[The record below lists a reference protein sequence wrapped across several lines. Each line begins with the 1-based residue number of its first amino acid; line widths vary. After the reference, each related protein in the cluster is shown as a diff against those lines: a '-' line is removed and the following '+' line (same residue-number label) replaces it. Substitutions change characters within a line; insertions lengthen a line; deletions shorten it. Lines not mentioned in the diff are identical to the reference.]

1 MNIII
6 ETHIDKIFSINS
18 FMINARIC
26 LFFEKYL
33 DSLFQNDK
41 NKLSVCLN
49 ELVKFVFSNH
59 NGLKYQVSSN

>member
-1 MNIII
+1 
-6 ETHIDKIFSINS
+6 
-18 FMINARIC
+18 MINARIC